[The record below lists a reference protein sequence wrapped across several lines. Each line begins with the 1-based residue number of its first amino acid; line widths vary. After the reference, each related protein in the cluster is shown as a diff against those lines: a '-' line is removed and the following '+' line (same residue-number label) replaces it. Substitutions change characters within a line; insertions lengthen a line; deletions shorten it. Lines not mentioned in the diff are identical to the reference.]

1 MTPLTLRRGG
11 LSFSALVEGEGPT
24 ILCLHGFP
32 DHARSFRFQLPAF
45 ARAGF
50 RGIAA
55 TMRGYEPS
63 AQPRDG
69 DYRIVRMAEDVAAWI
84 EYLDLDR
91 VHLVGHDWGA
101 IVGYYV
107 AAMWPERLRSLTT
120 FAIAHPRRLAR
131 EIVMRLPS
139 QLAKSWY
146 IFFFQMRGVAEVAI
160 ARRDWAFVERLWR
173 DWSPGWQL
181 PLGELEAIKA
191 TFRQPG
197 VLGAALGYYRSMFDL
212 RSRSAR
218 EAQARMARP
227 IEVPTLALTGALDG
241 CMDTRLH
248 DSAMRNVDFAGGL
261 RVVRIEQAG
270 HFLHQEKPDEVN
282 RVLLDWL
289 GALP

>member
-63 AQPRDG
+63 SQPRDG

-120 FAIAHPRRLAR
+120 LAIAHPRRLAR

-146 IFFFQMRGVAEVAI
+146 IFFFQSSMAESALPLEDYSFI
-160 ARRDWAFVERLWR
+160 DNLWR
-173 DWSPGWQL
+173 DWSPGYD
-181 PLGELEAIKA
+181 
-191 TFRQPG
+191 
-197 VLGAALGYYRSMFDL
+197 GAWDVAKVKESIGDPEHIAAGILYLASDRAGYVTGHALVIDGGYT
-212 RSRSAR
+212 
-218 EAQARMARP
+218 AQ
-227 IEVPTLALTGALDG
+227 
-241 CMDTRLH
+241 
-248 DSAMRNVDFAGGL
+248 
-261 RVVRIEQAG
+261 
-270 HFLHQEKPDEVN
+270 
-282 RVLLDWL
+282 
-289 GALP
+289 